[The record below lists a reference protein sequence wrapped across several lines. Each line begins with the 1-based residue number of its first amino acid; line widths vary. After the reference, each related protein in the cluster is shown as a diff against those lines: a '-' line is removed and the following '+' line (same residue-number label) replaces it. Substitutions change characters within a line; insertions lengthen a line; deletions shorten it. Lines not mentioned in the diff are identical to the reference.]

1 MDIQSGSD
9 RGDGRGF
16 MISYSKEWVIDYM
29 SDGCNNNAYKGV

>member
-1 MDIQSGSD
+1 
-9 RGDGRGF
+9 